1 MFNASILKRAN
12 IIAGSVAL
20 LLATSAYAKDTVYL
34 DEITGLTINDITV
47 DDFKSRL
54 ADKEKLT
61 FATPFVV
68 NSKVKLTLKW
78 KVDTGNGA
86 PTLYDNKH
94 NVITFSAMSPANNA
108 LNIQLSTTTCT
119 FADPDTVAESSC
131 EFDISFNL
139 PNEANQAQIH
149 IKTSSPDSNE
159 VNKNNVLQAEDT
171 HINFTVEEENIVK
184 LGTTLKV
191 KDSQCFAYQA
201 GEVNLTSNLFET
213 SSKKVISDATVN
225 YMIDGEPVDS
235 AMTDGSGE
243 ANLPYNVNNLK
254 VGDHN
259 LFAAYKGNS
268 HYTSSDDSAMMGIY
282 YNFSGFL
289 PPINPE
295 GNSIFGNGRVIP
307 VKIKLFDA
315 NQNPVS
321 DAQPTVW
328 IYKAYEGNELGEV
341 IEAASSVSSADSGNI
356 MRYDPVEQQYIY
368 NADLSALTN
377 GTYAIVV
384 ETGDSDCFQD
394 KPKVAFITVEKKGK
408 K

>member
-20 LLATSAYAKDTVYL
+20 LLATSAYAKDTVYF

-47 DDFKSRL
+47 SDFKSRL

-61 FATPFVV
+61 FETPFVV
-68 NSKVKLTLKW
+68 NSEVKLTLKW
-78 KVDTGNGA
+78 KVDTGSGA
-86 PTLYDNKH
+86 PTHYDGKN
-94 NVITFSAMSPANNA
+94 NVITFSAMATA
-108 LNIQLSTTTCT
+108 GKAQNIQLSTTKCT

-139 PNEANQAQIH
+139 PNLANQAQIQ
-149 IKTSSPDSNE
+149 IKVDGPNG
-159 VNKNNVLQAEDT
+159 NNALETQNT

-201 GEVNLTSNLFET
+201 GEVNLTTNLFET

-225 YMIDGEPVDS
+225 YMIDGEPVDF

-321 DAQPTVW
+321 DAQPKVY
-328 IYKAYEGNELGEV
+328 IYTAFPGNELGEELV
-341 IEAASSVSSADSGNI
+341 QESEESTADSGNT
-356 MRYDPVEQQYIY
+356 MRYDPVEQQYIH
-368 NADLSALTN
+368 NLDLSSLTN

-384 ETGDSDCFQD
+384 ETGDSDCSNL
-394 KPKVAFITVEKKGK
+394 KPKAAFITVEKKGK